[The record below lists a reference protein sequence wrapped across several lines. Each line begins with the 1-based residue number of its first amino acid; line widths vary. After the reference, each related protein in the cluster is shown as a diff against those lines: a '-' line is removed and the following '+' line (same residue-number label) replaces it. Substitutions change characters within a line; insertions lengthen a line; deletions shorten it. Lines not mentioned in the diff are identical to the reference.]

1 MPPAAD
7 INSEDYYKVLGV
19 DRGATDQEIAK
30 AYKKL
35 ALKHHPDKNPDN
47 QEKAEENF
55 KKVTEAYDILQ
66 TADKR
71 KTYDQFG
78 KAGLQGGGGGMGGSG
93 GVSFQQADDIFKQF
107 FGGQDPFSMFGFDDD
122 GRGGGMGGMFGNGG
136 AGGQRVI
143 FQNGGGGGKGGMG
156 GMGMPGGM
164 MFDMGGGMPGMGGM
178 MGGMPGMMGKGGGK
192 AAPSRPSI
200 PQHAMPEGTYVT
212 IRGLTKAD
220 QHNGKVG
227 KISGWDEQ
235 KGRYEV
241 SVERDETLSLRP
253 ANLTQ
258 KCNVEIIGIESQPA
272 LNGQPAEVI
281 KYTEDNSRYMVKLK
295 TRMENG
301 RDSIGVHPN
310 NVIFQKGTRVIVTGL
325 SKDEFNGQMAQIIEV
340 DREAMRYTVK
350 CKNGSQIKIKL
361 ENVLC

>member
-1 MPPAAD
+1 MPQAAD
-7 INSEDYYKVLGV
+7 INSDDYYRVLGV
-19 DRGATDQEIAK
+19 DRGASDQEIAK

-47 QEKAEENF
+47 KEKAEEDF
-55 KKVTEAYDILQ
+55 KKVTEAYDVLQ

-78 KAGLQGGGGGMGGSG
+78 KAGLQGGGGCGGGG

-122 GRGGGMGGMFGNGG
+122 GRGGGMGGMFGGG
-136 AGGQRVI
+136 ASGPRVV
-143 FQNGGGGGKGGMG
+143 FQNGGKGGMG
-156 GMGMPGGM
+156 GMGGGMPGM

-178 MGGMPGMMGKGGGK
+178 GGMMGKGGGK
-192 AAPSRPSI
+192 GAPRKAPI

-212 IRGLTKAD
+212 IRGLTKA
-220 QHNGKVG
+220 QEHNGKTG

-235 KGRYEV
+235 KSRYEV
-241 SVERDETLSLRP
+241 SLDRDETLSLRP
-253 ANLTQ
+253 ANLSQ
-258 KCNVEIIGIESQPA
+258 KCNVEITGIESQPG
-272 LNGQPAEVI
+272 LNGQSAEVI
-281 KYTEDNSRYMVKLK
+281 NYTEDNSRYTVKLRSK
-295 TRMENG
+295 MEDG
-301 RDSIGVHPN
+301 RDVAAVHPN
-310 NVIFQKGTRVIVTGL
+310 NVICQSGTRVVVTGL

-350 CKNGSQIKIKL
+350 CRNGSQIKIKL

>member
-47 QEKAEENF
+47 KEKAEEDF
-55 KKVTEAYDILQ
+55 KKVTEAYDVLQ

-78 KAGLQGGGGGMGGSG
+78 KAGLQGGGGMGGGG

-122 GRGGGMGGMFGNGG
+122 GRGGMGGFGGG
-136 AGGQRVI
+136 GPRVM
-143 FQNGGGGGKGGMG
+143 FQNGGKGGMG

-178 MGGMPGMMGKGGGK
+178 MGGMMGKGGGK
-192 AAPSRPSI
+192 AAPRKAPI
-200 PQHAMPEGTYVT
+200 PQHAMAEGTYVA
-212 IRGLTKAD
+212 IRGLTKA
-220 QHNGKVG
+220 QEHNGKTG

-258 KCNVEIIGIESQPA
+258 RCEVEITGIESQPT

-281 KYTEDNSRYMVKLK
+281 NYTEANSRYMVKLK
-295 TRMENG
+295 SKMDNG
-301 RDSIGVHPN
+301 RDTVGVHPN

>member
-1 MPPAAD
+1 MPPPAD
-7 INSEDYYKVLGV
+7 INSDDYYKVLGV
-19 DRGATDQEIAK
+19 DRGASDQEIAK

-47 QEKAEENF
+47 KEKAEENF
-55 KKVTEAYDILQ
+55 KIITEAYDILN

-78 KAGLQGGGGGMGGSG
+78 KAGLDRGGGGGPGGGGG
-93 GVSFQQADDIFKQF
+93 GVSFQQADDIFKAF

-122 GRGGGMGGMFGNGG
+122 GGRGGMGGMLGG
-136 AGGQRVI
+136 GGGGPGHPRVV
-143 FQNGGGGGKGGMG
+143 FQNGGGKGGMG
-156 GMGMPGGM
+156 GGGMGMPSF
-164 MFDMGGGMPGMGGM
+164 FDMGGGGMGGMPGMGGM
-178 MGGMPGMMGKGGGK
+178 GKGGGK
-192 AAPSRPSI
+192 APPRKAPI
-200 PQHAMPEGTYVT
+200 PQHALPEGTLVT
-212 IRGLTKAD
+212 IRGLAKA
-220 QHNGKVG
+220 QEHNGKTG

-241 SVERDETLSLRP
+241 SLERTETLSLRP
-253 ANLTQ
+253 TNLTQ
-258 KCNVEIIGIESQPA
+258 KCNVEVTGIESQPT

-281 KYTEDNSRYMVKLK
+281 NYTEENSRYMVQLK
-295 TRMENG
+295 TKMENG
-301 RDSIGVHPN
+301 RDVIGVHPN